1 MSKRN
6 MLTDLAR
13 VSDVSVSTVD
23 RVLKSR
29 ARVSESKMRRI
40 LSNARKL
47 GYTQFDNVHTHDH
60 LRVAVLI
67 DESTRFP
74 AYHIADGFNNANPF
88 TASREICFTVYCCG
102 KESIKQHLTDM
113 ILGTVMYNA
122 VIIISAQDIEI
133 CSKLGQVSK
142 KVPVLTMFSDLPS
155 SHRQAYLGV
164 DNRALG
170 WALGEKLK
178 GDLSL
183 CSPEI
188 YIVPGQINLI
198 SDEQQ
203 EMGFRSFVRKHL
215 NGYYI
220 RDMDNKDLNQI
231 LKDEGNSQFLGA
243 IRDNVKIIFV
253 TGCYLFSL
261 IKSSQNHTPDEEL
274 SSGTHFAENIFNTNR
289 YHASFSN
296 TLNEI
301 IERAMVLITFMD
313 VGPRIQYS
321 EYNYLPFNLEKLAIH
336 PASYIT

>member
-1 MSKRN
+1 MCKKN

-29 ARVSESKMRRI
+29 ARVSASKMRRI
-40 LSNARKL
+40 LSNAWKL
-47 GYTQFDNVHTHDH
+47 GYTQFEDVHTDDH

-88 TASREICFTVYCCG
+88 TASREICFTVYCCS
-102 KESIKQHLTDM
+102 KESIKQHLSAM
-113 ILGTVMYNA
+113 ILGTVMFNA
-122 VIIISAQDIEI
+122 VVIISAQDIEI
-133 CSKLGQVSK
+133 CSKLGQLSK

-155 SHRQAYLGV
+155 SHRQAYIGV

-178 GDLSL
+178 GDLSF

-203 EMGFRSFVRKHL
+203 EMGFRSFVRKNF
-215 NGYYI
+215 NGDFI
-220 RDMDNKDLNQI
+220 KDMDRKDLNQI
-231 LKDEGNSQFLGA
+231 LKYDGSSIFSEE

-261 IKSSQNHTPDEEL
+261 NKSTQNLTPNEEL
-274 SSGTHFAENIFNTNR
+274 SARSHSREDIFSINR

-301 IERAMVLITFMD
+301 IERAMVLITYMD
-313 VGPRIQYS
+313 VGPRLSYN
-321 EYNYLPFNLEKLAIH
+321 EYNYLPFNFDKFIVQPE
-336 PASYIT
+336 